1 MIRHVGTN
9 RGGSDWIVRGRKEVK
24 VKQRIRV
31 MVSVGVSFALVLFLV
46 QGYRHQRETDRQ
58 LAEMQ
63 KVIQA
68 SAVPASGVRGDL
80 APDIRAS
87 SAVDGSSGQHDLQEI
102 LGRGWKLVDQRSP
115 DQARKAV
122 RVFNDGI
129 ADIDPSSPELYN
141 GLGRALLVAGRPREA
156 VAAWRKGLKLAPNF
170 SDMQS
175 GIGWAYWWLNDPYRA
190 RDAWQRAL
198 VMNPHSLDAW
208 SAMAW
213 IDLALGKNAE
223 AKSGFEE
230 LVKFDSGRKPWIM
243 GLAMA
248 QGHNADLRQISQ
260 LFPLP
265 APGMFERPLPIDPAQ
280 VTAPEVGR
288 P

>member
-1 MIRHVGTN
+1 MIPHVGTN
-9 RGGSDWIVRGRKEVK
+9 VEKVRIVRARREVK
-24 VKQRIRV
+24 LGQRIRV
-31 MVSVGVSFALVLFLV
+31 MFSVGVSFVLIWFLV
-46 QGYRHQRETDRQ
+46 QGYRHQHETDRQ
-58 LAEMQ
+58 LAEMR

-68 SAVPASGVRGDL
+68 SAVPVSGVRGDL
-80 APDIRAS
+80 APNVHAS
-87 SAVDGSSGQHDLQEI
+87 GAVEGSSGQHDLEEI
-102 LGRGWKLVDQRSP
+102 LSRGWKLVDQRSP
-115 DQARKAV
+115 DLARKAV

-129 ADIDPSSPELYN
+129 ANVDPSSPELYN

-156 VAAWRKGLKLAPNF
+156 VTAWRKGLTLAPNY

-190 RDAWQRAL
+190 KDAWQRAL
-198 VMNPHSLDAW
+198 AINPHSIDAW

-213 IDLALGKNAE
+213 IDLALGKNAD

-248 QGHNADLRQISQ
+248 QGHNADTRQISQ

-265 APGMFERPLPIDPAQ
+265 APGTFDRPLPNDPAQ
-280 VTAPEVGR
+280 VTAAEVGR